1 MLTLGR
7 PGSSWSSLGRRVA
20 WAACQALRPLAEFV
34 SAGHFGPASR
44 RAAFP
49 SGAVGARADRLARRL
64 PEGLEAAAF
73 APAASADLRARA
85 RRDGARAVDSCLTA
99 RPCRYRVI
107 CTRASSV
114 SQTPDPAQLSLR
126 PTESGGR
133 LTDVITGCLRHRSGP
148 RYRKRA
154 DDRTPGAKGVQSVP
168 PCLAR
173 AGKEGSS
180 QGHRALL
187 ALFVQHQSAFAAVRC
202 CV

>member
-1 MLTLGR
+1 MRLEAEARLLTLVR
-7 PGSSWSSLGRRVA
+7 PGSSWSGLGRRVA

-49 SGAVGARADRLARRL
+49 SGAVGARADRSARRL

-73 APAASADLRARA
+73 APSASADLRARA
-85 RRDGARAVDSCLTA
+85 RGDGARAVDSCLTA

-126 PTESGGR
+126 PTKSGGR
-133 LTDVITGCLRHRSGP
+133 LTAVITGCLRHRSSP
-148 RYRKRA
+148 RYRSG
-154 DDRTPGAKGVQSVP
+154 RTTHPGGLGVQSVP

-173 AGKEGSS
+173 AGKEGPA
-180 QGHRALL
+180 QGHCTLL
-187 ALFVQHQSAFAAVRC
+187 AC
-202 CV
+202 